1 MIKFDIINNNR
12 CKRCDIVLAGKN
24 DGISIYELVC
34 EFEEVTLPKEITV
47 SFDIEFGGAFSIWNY
62 SCVQDRRL
70 LSDWRENL
78 QKTDS
83 RLARGIPIHS
93 VIGQNGEN
101 VFTVSVSDIK
111 NPLQILSGVNE
122 KRVRHSC
129 FVRFFTQKTAKLH
142 SYRALIRIDE
152 RKIDF
157 YDAISSAADYL
168 REINGTEQL
177 YIPNGA
183 KNPVFST
190 WYNFHQDINEQN
202 LSEQFSAAYELGMR
216 TIIIDDG
223 WQTDDDNGGYAFCGD
238 WKVCTAK
245 FPDMKRFV
253 DKAHKAGFKVM
264 MWYSVPF
271 IGKHSDAAKRFKGMF
286 LDDPNRDWCCLDPR
300 FPKVRD
306 FLISKYET
314 AAREWGTDGFKLD
327 FIDEFKLT
335 KYSDYKSPERDYDSL
350 DDAVEELLRE
360 ISKRLKRINPD
371 VLIEFRQN
379 YIGPVVTAYAN
390 MLRAGDCAM
399 DAITNRISVLDLRM
413 TSGKVP
419 VHSDMVIWDYA
430 DDAHIAAKQ
439 LCAVMFA
446 VPQVSVRLD
455 KLPKEHRK
463 MLKNYLTFFNVHSDV
478 LLGGRLTLY
487 NPECGYSMAE
497 AENNNKKITVCYV
510 KNVVSL
516 FKGEHY
522 IVNGTGN
529 TDIFVKSEYELL
541 IRYTV
546 TDCTG
551 RIIGEGERNV
561 KGVSEFNVPESGILT
576 IRQ

>member
-111 NPLQILSGVNE
+111 NPLQISSGVNE

-129 FVRFFTQKTAKLH
+129 SVRFFTQKTAKLH

-253 DKAHKAGFKVM
+253 DKAHKAGLKVM

-350 DDAVEELLRE
+350 DDAVKELLCE

-379 YIGPVVTAYAN
+379 YIGPVVTTYAN

-455 KLPKEHRK
+455 ELPKEHRK

-529 TDIFVKSEYELL
+529 TDIFVKAEYELL

>member
-12 CKRCDIVLAGKN
+12 CKRCDIVLAEEK

-83 RLARGIPIHS
+83 RLACGIPIHS

-111 NPLQILSGVNE
+111 NPLQISSGVNE
-122 KRVRHSC
+122 KRVRHNC

-245 FPDMKRFV
+245 FTDMKRFV
-253 DKAHKAGFKVM
+253 DKAHKAGLKVM

-271 IGKHSDAAKRFKGMF
+271 IGKYSDAAKRFKGMF

-306 FLISKYET
+306 FLMSKYET
-314 AAREWGTDGFKLD
+314 AVKKWDVDGFKLD

-335 KYSDYKSPERDYDSL
+335 KYSDDKSSERDYDSL
-350 DDAVEELLRE
+350 DDAVEELLCE

-371 VLIEFRQN
+371 ILIEFRQN
-379 YIGPVVTAYAN
+379 YIGPVVTTYAN

-455 KLPKEHRK
+455 ELPKEHRK

>member
-12 CKRCDIVLAGKN
+12 CKRCDIVLAEEK

-34 EFEEVTLPKEITV
+34 DFEEETQPKEITV
-47 SFDIEFGGAFSIWNY
+47 LFDIEFGGAFSMWNY

-83 RLARGIPIHS
+83 RLACGIPIHS
-93 VIGQNGEN
+93 VIGQNGKN
-101 VFTVSVSDIK
+101 VFTVSISDIK
-111 NPLQILSGVNE
+111 NPLQISSGINE

-129 FVRFFTQKTAKLH
+129 SVRFFTQKTAKLH
-142 SYRALIRIDE
+142 CYRTFIRID
-152 RKIDF
+152 RRNIDF
-157 YDAISSAADYL
+157 YDAISSAMDYL
-168 REINGTEQL
+168 REINNLKQPH
-177 YIPNGA
+177 IPNGA

-202 LSEQFSAAYELGMR
+202 LSEQFSAAHDLGMR

-223 WQTDDDNGGYAFCGD
+223 WQTEDDNGGYAFCGD
-238 WKVCTAK
+238 WKVCASK

-253 DKAHKAGFKVM
+253 DKAHKAGLKVM

-271 IGKHSDAAKRFKGMF
+271 IGRYSGAAKRFKGMF
-286 LDDPNRDWCCLDPR
+286 LDAPNSDWCCLDPR
-300 FPKVRD
+300 FPKARD
-306 FLISKYET
+306 FLMSKYET
-314 AAREWGTDGFKLD
+314 AVKEWDVDGFKLD

-335 KYSDYKSPERDYDSL
+335 KYSDDKSSERDYDSL
-350 DDAVEELLRE
+350 DDAVEELLCE

-371 VLIEFRQN
+371 ILIEFRQN
-379 YIGPVVTAYAN
+379 YIGPVMTTYAN

-430 DDAHIAAKQ
+430 DAAHIAAKQ
-439 LCAVMFA
+439 LCAVMFG
-446 VPQVSVRLD
+446 VPQISVRLD
-455 KLPKEHRK
+455 KLPKEHRE
-463 MLKNYLTFFNVHSDV
+463 MLKNYLSFFNKHSDV
-478 LLGGRLTLY
+478 LLGGKLTLY

-497 AENNNKKITVCYV
+497 TENNNKKITVCYV
-510 KNVVSL
+510 KNVVTL
-516 FKGEHY
+516 FKGKHY

-529 TDIFVKSEYELL
+529 TDIYVKSKYEIL
-541 IRYTV
+541 IRYTI

-551 RIIGEGERNV
+551 RIIDEGERNI
-561 KGVSEFNVPESGILT
+561 KDVSEFNVPESGILT